1 MAHKISC
8 TKLLPLLVLSG
19 LLFPGT
25 VKSALSSGAIASGC
39 FESERE
45 ALAKLKGGFTDPSGR
60 LASWVGKDCCQW
72 RGIACS
78 NLTGRVI
85 EINLHNPYVDD
96 NLSSDLKPGQALGG
110 EISPSLLDVK
120 ELKYLDL
127 SMNNFGGTK
136 LPGFIGSLKQL
147 RYLNLSGASF
157 GGTIPP
163 SLRNLSQLQHLDL
176 SNSFAESSRNDLL
189 WLPGLS
195 SLRYLNLGA
204 IDLSKA
210 ADHWLQAINS
220 LPSLTELRLPNC
232 FLSKLP
238 LSLPFINVTSLEIL
252 DLSNDD
258 FNSTLPWWLFNLTRL
273 VHLDLN
279 SNSLGGEL
287 PDEFANLAS
296 LQELDMS
303 QNSYL
308 KGRLPKSLGSLCDL
322 SVLKLSV
329 NNITGDIT
337 DFINGLARCN
347 DSKLENLDLGN
358 NQLSGNL
365 PDSLGNLKK
374 LRYLQFSSNSF
385 QGSIPRTIG
394 NSSSLKEFYIAD
406 NGMSGIPESFGQ
418 LSTLVA
424 VDLSENLWE
433 GVVTERHLANLSSLT
448 DLNLNKLSPNISL
461 AFNIAPGW
469 IPPFKLRYLN
479 IRSCQLGPEFPT
491 WLRNQN
497 DLKTVVLKNAR
508 ISGTIPEWFLQLN
521 LQLDELGVAY
531 NQLTGKPP
539 TSLTFVDDQSN
550 VALSS
555 NSYEGPLPM
564 WSSNVTT
571 LYLRDNHFSGPIP
584 PDIGEL
590 MPHLTDLDISR
601 NALNGTIPLSIGK
614 MTNLTTLVISN
625 NHLSGEIPRFWSNLP
640 FLYILDMSNNSLS
653 GPIPREVGFLSSLE
667 FLILSNNNL
676 SGKLPSSLRNCSS
689 LDSLDLGENKF
700 SGNIPAWIA
709 ESIPSLLILRLRS
722 NLFTGKIP
730 PQICRLS
737 NLHILDLSHNS
748 LSGSIPPCIGNLTGL
763 KVELTDADT
772 ERYEGRLTVVAK
784 GRFVVYDEKI
794 LYLVNSLDLSDNR
807 LSGEIP
813 EAITNLV
820 RLWTLNLSTNHF
832 TGRIPIDIGKLEGLE
847 TLDLSSN
854 NLSGPLPPSITAL
867 TKLNHLKLS
876 YNNLWGRIPT
886 ANQFQTLND
895 PSIYEGNVGLCGIPL
910 PELCPGDEKQPQSP
924 DYGGGNTK
932 SEDRGDDLE
941 RLWLFLSIG
950 LGFSVGF
957 WGVCGTLI
965 LKKSWR
971 DAYYGYVDRMK
982 NKLIVAAL
990 IACRTD

>member
-25 VKSALSSGAIASGC
+25 VKSALSSGLIASGC

-72 RGIACS
+72 RGIVCS

-96 NLSSDLKPGQALGG
+96 NLSGDLKPGQALGG

-136 LPGFIGSLKQL
+136 LPGFIGTLKQL

-157 GGTIPP
+157 GGTIPL
-163 SLRNLSQLQHLDL
+163 SLKNLSRLQHLDL
-176 SNSFAESSRNDLL
+176 SNSFAESNRNDLL

-204 IDLSKA
+204 IDLSKS
-210 ADHWLQAINS
+210 ADHWLPAINS

-238 LSLPFINVTSLEIL
+238 LSLPFINVTSLEVL
-252 DLSNDD
+252 DLSNND
-258 FNSTLPWWLFNLTRL
+258 FNY
-273 VHLDLN
+273 
-279 SNSLGGEL
+279 
-287 PDEFANLAS
+287 EFANLAS

-329 NNITGDIT
+329 NRIAGDIT
-337 DFINGLARCN
+337 DFINGFARCN
-347 DSKLENLDLGN
+347 DSQLENLDLGN

-374 LRYLQFSSNSF
+374 LRYLQFSFNSF

-394 NSSSLKEFYIAD
+394 NLSSLKEFYVAN

-418 LSTLVA
+418 LSALVA
-424 VDLSENLWE
+424 VDLSKNLWE

-448 DLNLNKLSPNISL
+448 DLDLDKVYLNISL
-461 AFNIAPGW
+461 AFNIAPSW
-469 IPPFKLRYLN
+469 IPPFKLGYLN
-479 IRSCQLGPEFPT
+479 IRACQLGPEFPT

-497 DLKTVVLKNAR
+497 HLKTIVLRNAK
-508 ISGTIPEWFLQLN
+508 ISGTIPDWFFQLN
-521 LQLDELGVAY
+521 LQLDELDVAY

-539 TSLTFVDDQSN
+539 TSLTFVDSVLVD
-550 VALSS
+550 LSV
-555 NSYEGPLPM
+555 NSYEGPLPT

-571 LYLRDNHFSGPIP
+571 LYLRDNRFSGPIP
-584 PDIGEL
+584 PNIGEL
-590 MPHLTDLDISR
+590 MPYLTDLDISQ
-601 NALNGTIPLSIGK
+601 NALNGTIPSSIGN
-614 MTNLTTLVISN
+614 MANLTTLVISN
-625 NHLSGEIPRFWSNLP
+625 NYLSGEIPRFWSNLSL
-640 FLYILDMSNNSLS
+640 LYILDTSSNGLS
-653 GPIPREVGFLSSLE
+653 GPIPSEVGFLSFLKL
-667 FLILSNNNL
+667 LILSNNNL

-700 SGNIPAWIA
+700 SENIPAWIA

-722 NLFTGKIP
+722 NSFTGKIP

-748 LSGSIPPCIGNLTGL
+748 LSGSIPLCIGNLTGL

-784 GRFVVYDEKI
+784 GRFVEYDEKI

-820 RLWTLNLSTNHF
+820 RLWTLNLSMNHL

-854 NLSGPLPPSITAL
+854 NISGPLPPSITAL

-924 DYGGGNTK
+924 DDGIGNTK
-932 SEDRGDDLE
+932 SKDGGDDLE
-941 RLWLFLSIG
+941 RLWLFLSTG
-950 LGFSVGF
+950 LGFFVGF
-957 WGVCGTLI
+957 WGVCGPLMV
-965 LKKSWR
+965 KKSWR
-971 DAYYGYVDRMK
+971 EAYYGYIDRMK
-982 NKLIVAAL
+982 NKLIVAAF
-990 IACRTD
+990 IARRTD

>member
-1 MAHKISC
+1 
-8 TKLLPLLVLSG
+8 
-19 LLFPGT
+19 
-25 VKSALSSGAIASGC
+25 C

-45 ALAKLKGGFTDPSGR
+45 ALTKLRGGFTDPSGR
-60 LASWVGKDCCQW
+60 LASWVGKDCCNW
-72 RGIACS
+72 RGIVCS
-78 NLTGRVI
+78 NLTGRVV
-85 EINLHNPYVDD
+85 EINLHNLYVDD
-96 NLSSDLKPGQALGG
+96 SLSGDLKPEQALGG

-147 RYLNLSGASF
+147 TYLNLSGASF

-163 SLRNLSQLQHLDL
+163 SLGNLSRLQYLDL
-176 SNSFAESSRNDLL
+176 SNCFAESQNDLL
-189 WLPGLS
+189 WLRGLS
-195 SLRYLNLGA
+195 SLKYLNLGA
-204 IDLSKA
+204 IDLSKS
-210 ADHWLQAINS
+210 ADHCLRAINFLSS
-220 LPSLTELRLPNC
+220 LRELHLPNC

-238 LSLPFINVTSLEIL
+238 LSLPFINVTLLEVL
-252 DLSNDD
+252 DLSN
-258 FNSTLPWWLFNLTRL
+258 NNIHSTSPGWLFNLTRL

-279 SNSLGGEL
+279 SNSLRGEL

-296 LQELDMS
+296 LQKLDLS
-303 QNSYL
+303 QNYL
-308 KGRLPKSLGSLCDL
+308 EGELPKSLGSLCDL
-322 SVLKLSV
+322 SVLKLSF
-329 NNITGDIT
+329 NRITGEIT

-347 DSKLENLDLGN
+347 DSHLENLELGN
-358 NQLSGNL
+358 NGLSGNL
-365 PDSLGNLKK
+365 PDSLGNL
-374 LRYLQFSSNSF
+374 
-385 QGSIPRTIG
+385 
-394 NSSSLKEFYIAD
+394 SSLKEFYVFE
-406 NGMSGIPESFGQ
+406 NSMSGIPESFGQ

-424 VDLSENLWE
+424 VDLSDNLWE

-448 DLNLNKLSPNISL
+448 EFNLNKLSPNISL

-469 IPPFKLRYLN
+469 IPPFKLRYLY

-497 DLKTVVLKNAR
+497 DLKTVVLNNAR

-521 LQLDELGVAY
+521 LQLDELDVAY

-539 TSLTFVDDQSN
+539 TSLTFVDDVSN
-550 VALSS
+550 VDLSS

-584 PDIGEL
+584 PNIGEL

-653 GPIPREVGFLSSLE
+653 GPIPREVGFLSSLM
-667 FLILSNNNL
+667 FFILSNNNL

-709 ESIPSLLILRLRS
+709 ESTPSLLILRLRS
-722 NLFTGKIP
+722 NSFTGKIP

-737 NLHILDLSHNS
+737 NLHIVDLSHNS

-784 GRFVVYDEKI
+784 GRIVQYDQSI

-813 EAITNLV
+813 EALTALV

-924 DYGGGNTK
+924 EDGGGNTK
-932 SEDRGDDLE
+932 SEDGGDDLE

-971 DAYYGYVDRMK
+971 DAYHGYVDRMK
-982 NKLIVAAL
+982 NKLIVATL

>member
-8 TKLLPLLVLSG
+8 IDLLPLLVLSG
-19 LLFPGT
+19 LLFPET
-25 VKSALSSGAIASGC
+25 AKFALSTGGIASGC

-60 LASWVGKDCCQW
+60 LASWVGKDCCKW
-72 RGIACS
+72 RGIVCN

-96 NLSSDLKPGQALGG
+96 NLSGDLKPGQALGG
-110 EISPSLLDVK
+110 EISPSLLNVK

-147 RYLNLSGASF
+147 RYLNLSSASF
-157 GGTIPP
+157 SGTIPP
-163 SLRNLSQLQHLDL
+163 SLRNLSQLQYLDL
-176 SNSFAESSRNDLL
+176 GNCFAKFSQIDLH

-195 SLRYLNLGA
+195 SLRYLNLGG

-210 ADHWLQAINS
+210 ADYWLHAINS

-238 LSLPFINVTSLEIL
+238 LSLPFINVTSLEVL
-252 DLSNDD
+252 DLSNNN
-258 FNSTLPWWLFNLTRL
+258 FNSSLPQWLFNLTRL

-287 PDEFANLAS
+287 PDKLANLAS

-308 KGRLPKSLGSLCDL
+308 EGRLPKSLGSLCDL

-329 NNITGDIT
+329 NKITGKIT
-337 DFINGLARCN
+337 DFINGLAQCN
-347 DSKLENLDLGN
+347 DSKLENLDLGIN
-358 NQLSGNL
+358 KLFGNL

-374 LRYLQFSSNSF
+374 LRYLQFSINSF

-394 NSSSLKEFYIAD
+394 NMSSLIEFYVG
-406 NGMSGIPESFGQ
+406 NNRMSGIPESFGQ

-424 VDLSENLWE
+424 VGLSENLWE

-448 DLNLNKLSPNISL
+448 DLDLYKASPNISL
-461 AFNIAPGW
+461 AFDIAPSW

-491 WLRNQN
+491 WLKNQN
-497 DLKTVVLKNAR
+497 DLRTVVMNNAN
-508 ISGTIPEWFLQLN
+508 ISGTIPNWFFQLN
-521 LQLDELGVAY
+521 LQLDELNVGY
-531 NQLTGKPP
+531 NRLTGEPP
-539 TSLTFVDDQSN
+539 TSLMFVDDQSN
-550 VALSS
+550 VYLRS
-555 NSYEGPLPM
+555 NLYEGPLPM

-571 LYLRDNHFSGPIP
+571 LYLDDNRFSGPIP
-584 PDIGEL
+584 PNIGRL
-590 MPHLTDLDISR
+590 MPYLTDLDLSR
-601 NALNGTIPLSIGK
+601 NDLNGTIPLSIGN
-614 MTNLTTLVISN
+614 MSTLTTLVISN
-625 NHLSGEIPRFWSNLP
+625 NYLSGKIPRFWSNLP
-640 FLYILDMSNNSLS
+640 FLYILDISNNSLS
-653 GPIPREVGFLSSLE
+653 GPIPSEVGFLSSLRF
-667 FLILSNNNL
+667 FLISNNNL

-689 LDSLDLGENKF
+689 LDSLDLGENKL
-700 SGNIPAWIA
+700 SGIIPAWIA

-722 NLFTGKIP
+722 NLFTGEIP

-737 NLHILDLSHNS
+737 NLHIVDLSHNR

-772 ERYEGRLTVVAK
+772 ERYQGRLTVVAK
-784 GRFVVYDEKI
+784 GRFVQYDQSI
-794 LYLVNSLDLSDNR
+794 LYLVNSLDLSDNC

-813 EAITNLV
+813 KALTSLV
-820 RLWTLNLSTNHF
+820 RLWTLNLSMNHF
-832 TGRIPIDIGKLEGLE
+832 TGKIPIDIGNLEWLE
-847 TLDLSSN
+847 TLDLSN
-854 NLSGPLPPSITAL
+854 NSLSGPLPPSMTAL
-867 TKLNHLKLS
+867 TKLNHLNVS
-876 YNNLWGRIPT
+876 YNDFSGKIPM
-886 ANQFQTLND
+886 ANQFHTLND

-910 PELCPGDEKQPQSP
+910 PKLCPGDEKKPQSP
-924 DYGGGNTK
+924 NDGGRNSK
-932 SEDRGDDLE
+932 SEDGGDDREYFL
-941 RLWLFLSIG
+941 LILSIG
-950 LGFSVGF
+950 LGFFVGF

-965 LKKSWR
+965 VKKSWR
-971 DAYYGYVDRMK
+971 EAYYSYVDKMK
-982 NKLIVAAL
+982 NKLAAL
-990 IACRTD
+990 ITCRTD

>member
-1 MAHKISC
+1 MAHKISRIE
-8 TKLLPLLVLSG
+8 LLPLLFLSG
-19 LLFPGT
+19 LLFPEI
-25 VKSALSSGAIASGC
+25 VKFALSTGGITSGC
-39 FESERE
+39 FESERR
-45 ALAKLKGGFTDPSGR
+45 ALAKLKGGFTDPSGQ
-60 LASWVGKDCCQW
+60 LASWVGKDCCKW
-72 RGIACS
+72 RGIVCS
-78 NLTGRVI
+78 NLTGRVV

-96 NLSSDLKPGQALGG
+96 NLSGDLKPGQALGG

-157 GGTIPP
+157 GGTIPQ
-163 SLRNLSQLQHLDL
+163 SIRNLSRLQYLDL
-176 SNSFAESSRNDLL
+176 SNCFAGSSQNDLR
-189 WLPGLS
+189 WLPSLS

-210 ADHWLQAINS
+210 ADQWLQAINL
-220 LPSLTELRLPNC
+220 LPSLIELHLPNF

-238 LSLPFINVTSLEIL
+238 LSLPFINVTSLEVL
-252 DLSNDD
+252 DLSNNN
-258 FNSTLPWWLFNLTRL
+258 FNSTLPRWLFNLTRL
-273 VHLDLN
+273 IHLDLN
-279 SNSLGGEL
+279 SNSLGSEL
-287 PDEFANLAS
+287 PDKFANLAS

-303 QNSYL
+303 RNSYL
-308 KGRLPKSLGSLCDL
+308 EGRLPKSLGSLCDM
-322 SVLKLSV
+322 SVLKLSA
-329 NNITGDIT
+329 NRITGEIN

-347 DSKLENLDLGN
+347 NSKLENLDLGIN
-358 NQLSGNL
+358 ELSGNF

-374 LRYLQFSSNSF
+374 LRYLQFLGNSF

-394 NSSSLKEFYIAD
+394 NLSSLKEFYVA
-406 NGMSGIPESFGQ
+406 NNRMSGIPESFGQ

-448 DLNLNKLSPNISL
+448 DLDLNKLSPNISL

-469 IPPFKLRYLN
+469 IPPFKLRYLY

-497 DLKTVVLKNAR
+497 NLKTVVLNNAN
-508 ISGTIPEWFLQLN
+508 ISGTIPDWFFQLN
-521 LQLDELGVAY
+521 LQLDELDVAY
-531 NQLTGKPP
+531 NRLTGEPP
-539 TSLTFVDDQSN
+539 TSLIFGDDQSN
-550 VALSS
+550 VDLSS
-555 NSYEGPLPM
+555 NHYEGPLPI

-571 LYLRDNHFSGPIP
+571 LYLRDNRFSGPIP
-584 PDIGEL
+584 PNIGEL
-590 MPHLTDLDISR
+590 MPYLTDLDISR
-601 NALNGTIPLSIGK
+601 NDLNGTIPLSIGN
-614 MTNLTTLVISN
+614 MATLTTLVISN
-625 NHLSGEIPRFWSNLP
+625 NYLSGEIPWFWSNFSL
-640 FLYILDMSNNSLS
+640 LYILDMSNNSLS
-653 GPIPREVGFLSSLE
+653 GPIPSEVGFLSSLK
-667 FLILSNNNL
+667 FFILSNNNL
-676 SGKLPSSLRNCSS
+676 SGKLPSSLQNCSS

-709 ESIPSLLILRLRS
+709 ENIPSLLILRLRS
-722 NLFTGKIP
+722 NLFTGEIP

-737 NLHILDLSHNS
+737 NLHIVDLSHNS

-784 GRFVVYDEKI
+784 GRFVQYDQRI

-813 EAITNLV
+813 EALTSLV
-820 RLWTLNLSTNHF
+820 RLWTLNLSMNHL
-832 TGRIPIDIGKLEGLE
+832 TGKIPIDIGNLEWLE

-854 NLSGPLPPSITAL
+854 NLSGPLPPSMTAL
-867 TKLNHLKLS
+867 TKLNHFNVS
-876 YNNLWGRIPT
+876 YNDLSGKIPM
-886 ANQFQTLND
+886 ANQFLTLND

-910 PELCPGDEKQPQSP
+910 PKLCPGDEKQPQSP
-924 DYGGGNTK
+924 DDGGENNE
-932 SEDRGDDLE
+932 SEDGGDDLE
-941 RLWLFLSIG
+941 YLWLILSIG
-950 LGFSVGF
+950 FGFFVGF

-971 DAYYGYVDRMK
+971 EAYYCYIDRMK
-982 NKLIVAAL
+982 NKLTALAAR
-990 IACRTD
+990 RTG

>member
-1 MAHKISC
+1 
-8 TKLLPLLVLSG
+8 
-19 LLFPGT
+19 
-25 VKSALSSGAIASGC
+25 
-39 FESERE
+39 
-45 ALAKLKGGFTDPSGR
+45 
-60 LASWVGKDCCQW
+60 
-72 RGIACS
+72 
-78 NLTGRVI
+78 
-85 EINLHNPYVDD
+85 
-96 NLSSDLKPGQALGG
+96 
-110 EISPSLLDVK
+110 
-120 ELKYLDL
+120 
-127 SMNNFGGTK
+127 MNNFGGTK

-394 NSSSLKEFYIAD
+394 NS
-406 NGMSGIPESFGQ
+406 FGQ

-448 DLNLNKLSPNISL
+448 DLNLNKLPWLDSSL
-461 AFNIAPGW
+461 QA
-469 IPPFKLRYLN
+469 
-479 IRSCQLGPEFPT
+479 QVPEHQVLPIGS
-491 WLRNQN
+491 R
-497 DLKTVVLKNAR
+497 TVVLKNAR

>member
-8 TKLLPLLVLSG
+8 IELLSLLVLSG
-19 LLFPGT
+19 FLFPGT
-25 VKSALSSGAIASGC
+25 IKFALSTGGTTSGC

-45 ALAKLKGGFTDPSGR
+45 ALTKLRGGFTDPSGR
-60 LASWVGKDCCQW
+60 LASWVGKDCCNW
-72 RGIACS
+72 RGIVCS
-78 NLTGRVI
+78 NLTGRVVK
-85 EINLHNPYVDD
+85 INLHNLYVDD
-96 NLSSDLKPGQALGG
+96 SLSGDLKPEQALGG

-147 RYLNLSGASF
+147 TYLNLSGASF

-163 SLRNLSQLQHLDL
+163 SLGNLSRLQYLDL
-176 SNSFAESSRNDLL
+176 SNCFAESQNDLL
-189 WLPGLS
+189 WLRGLS
-195 SLRYLNLGA
+195 SLKYLNLGA
-204 IDLSKA
+204 IDLSKS
-210 ADHWLQAINS
+210 ADHWLRAINFLSS
-220 LPSLTELRLPNC
+220 LRELHLPNC

-258 FNSTLPWWLFNLTRL
+258 FNSTLPWWLFNLTLL

-279 SNSLGGEL
+279 SNSLRGEL

-303 QNSYL
+303 QNFS
-308 KGRLPKSLGSLCDL
+308 
-322 SVLKLSV
+322 KLSV

-347 DSKLENLDLGN
+347 DSNLENLDLGN

-374 LRYLQFSSNSF
+374 LRYLRFSSNSF

-394 NSSSLKEFYIAD
+394 NSSSLKEFYVAN

-433 GVVTERHLANLSSLT
+433 GVVTEHHLANLSSLT
-448 DLNLNKLSPNISL
+448 DLDLDKLSPNISL

-497 DLKTVVLKNAR
+497 HLKTVVLKNAR

-521 LQLDELGVAY
+521 LQLEELGVAY

-550 VALSS
+550 VDLSS

-584 PDIGEL
+584 PNIGEL
-590 MPHLTDLDISR
+590 MPRLTDLDISR

-625 NHLSGEIPRFWSNLP
+625 NYLSGEIPRFWSNLP

-653 GPIPREVGFLSSLE
+653 GPIPREVSFLSSLR

-689 LDSLDLGENKF
+689 LHSLDLGENKF

-722 NLFTGKIP
+722 NSFTGKIP

-737 NLHILDLSHNS
+737 NLHIVDLSHNS

-784 GRFVVYDEKI
+784 GRIVQYDQKI

-813 EAITNLV
+813 EALTALV
-820 RLWTLNLSTNHF
+820 RLWTLNLSMNHF
-832 TGRIPIDIGKLEGLE
+832 TGRIPIDIGNLEWLE

-876 YNNLWGRIPT
+876 YNNLWGKIPT

-924 DYGGGNTK
+924 DDGGGNTK
-932 SEDRGDDLE
+932 SEDGGDDLE

-971 DAYYGYVDRMK
+971 DAYHGYVDRMK
-982 NKLIVAAL
+982 NKLIVATL